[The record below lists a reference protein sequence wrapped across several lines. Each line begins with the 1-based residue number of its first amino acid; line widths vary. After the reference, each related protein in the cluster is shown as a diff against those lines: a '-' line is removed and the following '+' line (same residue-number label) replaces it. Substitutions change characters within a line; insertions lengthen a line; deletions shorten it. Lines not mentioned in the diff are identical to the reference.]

1 MRRASDNNGHRSPLV
16 DADQCGAI
24 CVRSTSL
31 VNSEMEALLIT
42 SRETGRWV
50 IPKGWS
56 EGRKKLPSSRT
67 GGSLGRSRRAGK
79 SLQNPYGHYRYDK
92 KVSHDEFIPCL
103 VQVHLL
109 TVSTLKDDFP
119 EKGQRQIRWFSPE
132 EASGLVIEPELK
144 QLLLSCDSS
153 DPHN

>member
-56 EGRKKLPSSRT
+56 EGRKKLHRVA
-67 GGSLGRSRRAGK
+67 R
-79 SLQNPYGHYRYDK
+79 
-92 KVSHDEFIPCL
+92 
-103 VQVHLL
+103 
-109 TVSTLKDDFP
+109 
-119 EKGQRQIRWFSPE
+119 E
-132 EASGLVIEPELK
+132 EAWEEAGVRGRVCKTRMVTTDMTRRYHMTNSSLVWFRFT
-144 QLLLSCDSS
+144 C
-153 DPHN
+153 

>member
-56 EGRKKLPSSRT
+56 EGRKSFIESHGRKLGKKP
-67 GGSLGRSRRAGK
+67 ACGK

-144 QLLLSCDSS
+144 QLLLKLRQQ
-153 DPHN
+153 

>member
-56 EGRKKLPSSRT
+56 EGRKSFIESHGRKLGKKPACGEESAKTRMVTTAMTRRYHMTNSS
-67 GGSLGRSRRAGK
+67 
-79 SLQNPYGHYRYDK
+79 
-92 KVSHDEFIPCL
+92 L
-103 VQVHLL
+103 V
-109 TVSTLKDDFP
+109 
-119 EKGQRQIRWFSPE
+119 WFRFT
-132 EASGLVIEPELK
+132 
-144 QLLLSCDSS
+144 C
-153 DPHN
+153 

>member
-56 EGRKKLPSSRT
+56 EGRKKLHRVAREEAWEEA
-67 GGSLGRSRRAGK
+67 GVRGRVCK
-79 SLQNPYGHYRYDK
+79 NPYGHYRYDK

-144 QLLLSCDSS
+144 QLLFKLRQQ
-153 DPHN
+153 